1 MWQNHQGGHLCQW
14 GKTERNTG
22 LGGKKSLTMYKK
34 AIIATSIINECKK
47 CDVGIENIPEK
58 FIIYG
63 MNETSI
69 VVISGTV
76 EELMVKTSP
85 EIYSKY
91 IIVDNDNCSVVYVIL
106 QRALYGCMCSEF
118 IVYKHLLTNLD
129 SVGFEVNTYD
139 SCVEKHMVNRK
150 QYTIMWTVNY
160 LKLSHIDTKEVTK
173 VTKWTKGVYVE
184 DMWILW
190 GNKNEHLR
198 KELDLSNPREV
209 KTLMVKYLKGV
220 IENFR
225 EFITGSSPS
234 PSSGYLFNARLDE

>member
-1 MWQNHQGGHLCQW
+1 MCQW

-85 EIYSKY
+85 
-91 IIVDNDNCSVVYVIL
+91 
-106 QRALYGCMCSEF
+106 
-118 IVYKHLLTNLD
+118 
-129 SVGFEVNTYD
+129 
-139 SCVEKHMVNRK
+139 
-150 QYTIMWTVNY
+150 
-160 LKLSHIDTKEVTK
+160 
-173 VTKWTKGVYVE
+173 
-184 DMWILW
+184 
-190 GNKNEHLR
+190 
-198 KELDLSNPREV
+198 
-209 KTLMVKYLKGV
+209 
-220 IENFR
+220 
-225 EFITGSSPS
+225 
-234 PSSGYLFNARLDE
+234 